1 MDWVKAKLTGVPEWA
16 EPLHHAAR
24 ALLPKA
30 DLTIHST
37 SAGVFGADEGG
48 SAGLHGPSTLPLRR
62 HASRLTTAPHPPA
75 WCLLGSGRSCAP
87 SSAA

>member
-48 SAGLHGPSTLPLRR
+48 SAGLHGPSTL
-62 HASRLTTAPHPPA
+62 TTAFHPPA
-75 WCLLGSGRSCAP
+75 WCLLGPGRSCAP